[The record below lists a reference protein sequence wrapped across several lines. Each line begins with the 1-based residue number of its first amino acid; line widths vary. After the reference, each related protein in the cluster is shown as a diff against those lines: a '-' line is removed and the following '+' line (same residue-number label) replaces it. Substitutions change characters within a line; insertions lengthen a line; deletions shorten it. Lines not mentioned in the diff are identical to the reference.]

1 MDLLAVDSKPMNE
14 TSRIEFSTKS
24 IEIDSSDGN
33 LLVEAVTLVLV
44 IAALYIGKKI
54 VDKYFN

>member
-1 MDLLAVDSKPMNE
+1 MNE
-14 TSRIEFSTKS
+14 TSRMEFSTKS
-24 IEIDSSDGN
+24 IEIDGSDGN

-44 IAALYIGKKI
+44 IAVLYIGKKI

>member
-1 MDLLAVDSKPMNE
+1 MDLLAVDSNMSE